1 MAIAENLDPALLALV
16 IGAAVVGVAAGIL
29 LRGRALGRL
38 QARTDALERERDRLA
53 LELADCVAAR
63 DSLRQAQQ
71 HEALRA
77 AGLASELEQR
87 RLQLAERGEQLA
99 QGGQALDALRR
110 ELATLQREHAELRA
124 RGEQREKQYA
134 EQLALLKDS
143 REQLAREFEN
153 LANRIFEDKGRRF
166 TDHSRQSLES
176 LLKPFR
182 EQIEGFQRRVNEV
195 HGETL
200 RGNTALEKEIQKV
213 LEIGLKMNEQADNLT
228 LALKG
233 DNKAAGTWGE
243 AQLERTLEMAGLLRE
258 EHYQTQ
264 ASFRDAHGRRR
275 QPDFLIKLPDGKH
288 LVIDSKVSLVDYER
302 AVTAASEEERQQ
314 ALAAH
319 VQAVRRHID
328 DLAAKDYANLPEL
341 GSPSFVLMF
350 MPIEPA
356 YIEAMKENRDLFNY
370 GYQRNVVMVSHTT
383 LMPILR
389 TVANLWMVDH
399 SNREARQIAD
409 AAGELFNQVCLV
421 SERLSKLGKSL
432 SAVTNHYNDTVTALV
447 GNQGLHG
454 KVERFKTLSARAS
467 KELPALEP
475 LHAGHDDE
483 RLDLVLAAPAAA
495 EEEREDDPAPAGAY
509 RESSS

>member
-1 MAIAENLDPALLALV
+1 MLYTAPMDNPDLLLSSLGVLLALLA
-16 IGAAVVGVAAGIL
+16 GAGLGAL
-29 LRGRALGRL
+29 LRGRTLGRL
-38 QARTDALERERDRLA
+38 QARCEGLEGQLAAAAGEGERARQTLEEARAEGDRLSRREA
-53 LELADCVAAR
+53 ELKAELAHREAR
-63 DSLRQAQQ
+63 
-71 HEALRA
+71 
-77 AGLASELEQR
+77 
-87 RLQLAERGEQLA
+87 
-99 QGGQALDALRR
+99 
-110 ELATLQREHAELRA
+110 
-124 RGEQREKQYA
+124 YA

-153 LANRIFEDKGRRF
+153 LANRIFEDKGKRF
-166 TDHSRQSLES
+166 SDHNRQSLEA
-176 LLKPFR
+176 LLTPFR

-213 LEIGLKMNEQADNLT
+213 LEIGLKMNTQADNLT

-233 DNKAAGTWGE
+233 DNKAAGNWGE

-264 ASFRDAHGRRR
+264 ASFRDTEGRRK

-302 AVTAASEEERQQ
+302 AVTAATEEERRQ

-328 DLAAKDYANLPEL
+328 DLASKDYANLPEL

-370 GYQRNVVMVSHTT
+370 GYQRGVVMVSHTT

-389 TVANLWMVDH
+389 TVANLWMVDR
-399 SNREARQIAD
+399 SNREARQISD
-409 AAGELFNQVCLV
+409 AAGDLFNQVCLV

-432 SAVTNHYNDTVTALV
+432 TAASNHYNDTVTALV

-454 KVERFKTLSARAS
+454 KVERFKTLSAKAS
-467 KELPALEP
+467 KDLPAMEP
-475 LHAGHDDE
+475 LHPGLDDE
-483 RLDLVLAAPAAA
+483 RLDLVLAAPATEEADTA
-495 EEEREDDPAPAGAY
+495 EEPADAGDPVPGAP
-509 RESSS
+509 

>member
-1 MAIAENLDPALLALV
+1 MEYTTVLLIAFFLPAALLAGTGL
-16 IGAAVVGVAAGIL
+16 GAL
-29 LRGRALGRL
+29 LRGRALGEL
-38 QARTDALERERDRLA
+38 QARCEGLEGRLA
-53 LELADCVAAR
+53 TATAE
-63 DSLRQAQQ
+63 
-71 HEALRA
+71 
-77 AGLASELEQR
+77 
-87 RLQLAERGEQLA
+87 AERTR
-99 QGGQALDALRR
+99 QALDSARVENGELSRR
-110 ELATLQREHAELRA
+110 EAQLKTDLQHRETR
-124 RGEQREKQYA
+124 YA
-134 EQLALLKDS
+134 EQIELLKNS

-153 LANRIFEDKGRRF
+153 LANRIFEDKGKRF
-166 TDHSRQSLES
+166 TDHNRQSMES

-200 RGNTALEKEIQKV
+200 KGNTALEKEINKV
-213 LEIGLKMNEQADNLT
+213 LDIGLRMNEQADNLT

-233 DNKAAGTWGE
+233 DNKAAGNWGE

-258 EHYQTQ
+258 EHYATQ
-264 ASFRDAHGRRR
+264 ASYRDAEGRRK

-302 AVTAASEEERQQ
+302 AVTASNEEERLRS
-314 ALAAH
+314 LAAH
-319 VQAVRRHID
+319 GQAVRRHID

-389 TVANLWMVDH
+389 TVANLWMVDR
-399 SNREARQIAD
+399 SNREARQISD
-409 AAGELFNQVCLV
+409 AAGDLFNQVCLV
-421 SERLSKLGKSL
+421 SERLAKLGKTL
-432 SAVTNHYNDTVTALV
+432 TAAGNHYNDTVTALV

-454 KVERFKTLSARAS
+454 KVERFKTISAKAS
-467 KELPALEP
+467 KELPTLEP
-475 LHAGHDDE
+475 LPGGFDAD
-483 RLDLVLAAPAAA
+483 RLELALRA
-495 EEEREDDPAPAGAY
+495 EEIAPETTADPASDVKVGD
-509 RESSS
+509 

>member
-1 MAIAENLDPALLALV
+1 MDNTQLLLPLLGAALALL
-16 IGAAVVGVAAGIL
+16 IGAGIGAL
-29 LRGRALGRL
+29 LRGRSLGQL
-38 QARTDALERERDRLA
+38 QARCEGLEGQLAAAAEEGERA
-53 LELADCVAAR
+53 
-63 DSLRQAQQ
+63 
-71 HEALRA
+71 RA
-77 AGLASELEQR
+77 A
-87 RLQLAERGEQLA
+87 LAETRAESAQLS
-99 QGGQALDALRR
+99 RR
-110 ELATLQREHAELRA
+110 EAELKAELGHREA
-124 RGEQREKQYA
+124 RYS

-153 LANRIFEDKGRRF
+153 LANRIFEDRGKRF
-166 TDHSRQSLES
+166 SEHNRQSLES

-200 RGNTALEKEIQKV
+200 KGNTVLEKEIRKILDV
-213 LEIGLKMNEQADNLT
+213 GLKMNEQADNLT

-233 DNKAAGTWGE
+233 DNKAAGNWGE

-258 EHYQTQ
+258 EHYATQ
-264 ASFRDAHGRRR
+264 ASFRDAEGRRK

-302 AVTAASEEERQQ
+302 AVTADSEEERKK

-328 DLAAKDYANLPEL
+328 DLAGKDYANLPDL

-389 TVANLWMVDH
+389 TVANLWMVDR
-399 SNREARQIAD
+399 SNREARQISD
-409 AAGELFNQVCLV
+409 AAGDLFNQVCLV

-432 SAVTNHYNDTVTALV
+432 TAASNHYNDTVTSLV
-447 GNQGLHG
+447 GNQGLHS
-454 KVERFKTLSARAS
+454 KVERFKTLSAKAS
-467 KELPALEP
+467 KDLPAIEP
-475 LHAGHDDE
+475 LHQSLDDA
-483 RLDLVLAAPAAA
+483 RLDLVLAPPTDSDRKTRPDRGRQTSGNNSRHRLLTAHAC
-495 EEEREDDPAPAGAY
+495 
-509 RESSS
+509 

>member
-1 MAIAENLDPALLALV
+1 MDELLASPGLPAAVAIAIAFGLGMG
-16 IGAAVVGVAAGIL
+16 IGVL

-38 QARTDALERERDRLA
+38 QARCDALDTRVTAADDAWARAQEL
-53 LELADCVAAR
+53 LESA
-63 DSLRQAQQ
+63 
-71 HEALRA
+71 
-77 AGLASELEQR
+77 
-87 RLQLAERGEQLA
+87 RGEVADLQ
-99 QGGQALDALRR
+99 
-110 ELATLQREHAELRA
+110 QREARLHAELTH
-124 RGEQREKQYA
+124 RESRYS
-134 EQLALLKDS
+134 EQLELLRNS

-153 LANRIFEDKGRRF
+153 LANRIFEDKGKRF
-166 TDHSRQSLES
+166 TDHSRSSLEG

-182 EQIEGFQRRVNEV
+182 EQIESFQRRVNEV

-200 RGNTALEKEIQKV
+200 KGNTALEKEIQKV

-233 DNKAAGTWGE
+233 DNKAAGNWGE
-243 AQLERTLEMAGLLRE
+243 AQLERTLELAGLLRD
-258 EHYQTQ
+258 EHYATQ
-264 ASFRDAHGRRR
+264 ESHRDSEGRRR

-302 AVTAASEEERQQ
+302 AVSAAGEEERRQ

-319 VQAVRRHID
+319 VQAVRRHIE

-389 TVANLWMVDH
+389 TVANLWMVDR
-399 SNREARQIAD
+399 SNREARQISD

-421 SERLSKLGKSL
+421 SERLAKLGKSL
-432 SAVTNHYNDTVTALV
+432 TAAGNHYNDTVTALA

-454 KVERFKTLSARAS
+454 KVERFKTLSAKAS
-467 KELPALEP
+467 KDLPALEP
-475 LHAGHDDE
+475 LHPELDGG
-483 RLDLVLAAPAAA
+483 RLELVLAAPT
-495 EEEREDDPAPAGAY
+495 AGDAKT
-509 RESSS
+509 RATDSSEGDR

>member
-1 MAIAENLDPALLALV
+1 MTNPEFLYPALALV
-16 IGAAVVGVAAGIL
+16 IALLLGAGTGAL
-29 LRGRALGRL
+29 LRGRALGRW
-38 QARTDALERERDRLA
+38 QARCEGLE
-53 LELADCVAAR
+53 
-63 DSLRQAQQ
+63 
-71 HEALRA
+71 
-77 AGLASELEQR
+77 G
-87 RLQLAERGEQLA
+87 QLAAAAAESERARATLAEARADSAQLS
-99 QGGQALDALRR
+99 RR
-110 ELATLQREHAELRA
+110 EAELKA
-124 RGEQREKQYA
+124 ELSHRESRYS

-143 REQLAREFEN
+143 REQLSREFEN
-153 LANRIFEDKGRRF
+153 LANRIFEAKGRRF
-166 TDHSRQSLES
+166 SDHNRQSLES

-195 HGETL
+195 HGDTL
-200 RGNTALEKEIQKV
+200 KGNTALEKEIQKV
-213 LEIGLKMNEQADNLT
+213 LDIGLKMNEQADNLT

-233 DNKAAGTWGE
+233 DNKAAGNWGE

-258 EHYQTQ
+258 EHYATQ
-264 ASFRDAHGRRR
+264 ASFRDAEGRRK

-302 AVTAASEEERQQ
+302 AVTAASDAERQQ
-314 ALAAH
+314 ALTAH

-328 DLAAKDYANLPEL
+328 DLAGKDYANLPEL

-389 TVANLWMVDH
+389 TVANLWMVDR
-399 SNREARQIAD
+399 SNREARQISD
-409 AAGELFNQVCLV
+409 AAGDLFNQVCLV

-432 SAVTNHYNDTVTALV
+432 TAAGNHYNDTVTALV

-454 KVERFKTLSARAS
+454 KVERFKTLSAKAS
-467 KELPALEP
+467 KELPAMEP
-475 LHAGHDDE
+475 LHPELDDA
-483 RLDLVLAAPAAA
+483 RLDLVLAPPEPGDT
-495 EEEREDDPAPAGAY
+495 EEP
-509 RESSS
+509 SS

>member
-1 MAIAENLDPALLALV
+1 MDNAQLLFPLLGAALALL
-16 IGAAVVGVAAGIL
+16 IGAGIGAL
-29 LRGRALGRL
+29 LRGQSLGQL
-38 QARTDALERERDRLA
+38 QARCEGLEGQLAAAAEEGERA
-53 LELADCVAAR
+53 
-63 DSLRQAQQ
+63 
-71 HEALRA
+71 RA
-77 AGLASELEQR
+77 A
-87 RLQLAERGEQLA
+87 LAEARAES
-99 QGGQALDALRR
+99 ALLSRR
-110 ELATLQREHAELRA
+110 EAELKAELGHREA
-124 RGEQREKQYA
+124 RYS

-153 LANRIFEDKGRRF
+153 LANRIFEDRGKRF
-166 TDHSRQSLES
+166 SEHNRQSLES

-200 RGNTALEKEIQKV
+200 KGNTVLEKEIRKILDV
-213 LEIGLKMNEQADNLT
+213 GLKMNEQADNLT

-233 DNKAAGTWGE
+233 DNKAAGNWGE

-258 EHYQTQ
+258 EHYATQ
-264 ASFRDAHGRRR
+264 ASFRDAEGRRK

-302 AVTAASEEERQQ
+302 AVTADSEEERKK

-328 DLAAKDYANLPEL
+328 DLAGKDYANLPEL

-370 GYQRNVVMVSHTT
+370 GYQCNVVMVSHTT

-389 TVANLWMVDH
+389 TVANLWMVDR
-399 SNREARQIAD
+399 SNREARQISD
-409 AAGELFNQVCLV
+409 AAGDLFNQVCLV

-432 SAVTNHYNDTVTALV
+432 TAASNHYNDTVTSLV
-447 GNQGLHG
+447 GNQGLHS
-454 KVERFKTLSARAS
+454 KVERFKTLSAKAS
-467 KELPALEP
+467 KDLPAIEP
-475 LHAGHDDE
+475 LHQSLDDA
-483 RLDLVLAAPAAA
+483 RLDLVLAPPTDSDQ
-495 EEEREDDPAPAGAY
+495 EDPA
-509 RESSS
+509 